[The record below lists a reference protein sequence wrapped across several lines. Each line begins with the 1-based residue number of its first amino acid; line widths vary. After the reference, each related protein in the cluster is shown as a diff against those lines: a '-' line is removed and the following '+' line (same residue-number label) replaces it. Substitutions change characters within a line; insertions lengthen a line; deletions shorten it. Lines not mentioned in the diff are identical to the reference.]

1 MPAFRGKVVVL
12 QFMDDHCTDICPIVA
27 QEFVDAYRDLGPRAG
42 NVVFAAVNVNPHY
55 RSVPAVAAFSAEHQL
70 NSIPGW
76 HFFTGSLA
84 ALRAAWHG
92 YNISVG
98 APNPD
103 GDIIHTSAIYF
114 IDPEGRE
121 RYLALPQDEGTTKPR
136 FAYGTNNETGYVPP
150 GRMTDW
156 GVGIALLARSLAG

>member
-1 MPAFRGKVVVL
+1 MSGLLVL
-12 QFMDDHCTDICPIVA
+12 
-27 QEFVDAYRDLGPRAG
+27 
-42 NVVFAAVNVNPHY
+42 
-55 RSVPAVAAFSAEHQL
+55 AVAAAAGVSAYAVIRP
-70 NSIPGW
+70 SGPGW

-98 APNPD
+98 APNPN

-136 FAYGTNNETGYVPP
+136 FAYGTKNETGYVPP